1 VFLLAA
7 ILLSLER
14 IAYICVWRYPEFFRR
29 FCERAPGGF
38 LGKPVT
44 ALKRLFYFFKI
55 IQLSTFLAWCY
66 HFGNGSLIVV
76 RESLLVPVAAGG
88 TLVLI
93 GQTLNFAVFY
103 RLGAVGVFYGNRF
116 GHQLPWCEGF
126 PFSLFD
132 HPQYVGALISIWGF
146 FLAMRYP
153 YPDWYLLPLLE
164 TLYYGVGARFE
175 Q

>member
-1 VFLLAA
+1 MFLITA

-14 IAYICVWRYPEFFRR
+14 IAYICVWRYPEFFRLL
-29 FCERAPGGF
+29 CERSLGGV

-44 ALKRLFYFFKI
+44 ALQRLFYFFKVLQI
-55 IQLSTFLAWCY
+55 STFLVWCY
-66 HFGNGSLIVV
+66 YFGNGSLIIA
-76 RESLLVPVAAGG
+76 RESMLQVAVGSM
-88 TLVLI
+88 LVLI

-116 GHQLPWCEGF
+116 GHQLPWCEDF

-132 HPQYVGALISIWGF
+132 HPQYVGALLSIWGF

-164 TLYYGVGARFE
+164 TLYYALGARFE